1 MNISLKYKPVR
12 TSTYM
17 HVKVG
22 LPAPNVS
29 KKETTLLSIQNYKW
43 VQNFT
48 FIFVMQFSVC
58 SNTSQLLGLIL
69 TPVVCSPRKKQVLYI
84 ICLSMLDLVVDMLRA
99 LIDAMYFK
107 IAFNIFFTLRQVDFY
122 SESKKKE
129 TIFGN
134 LSIITS
140 QNSCLN
146 DIMTI
151 LN

>member
-1 MNISLKYKPVR
+1 MSAKLHVHFRHAIFCLQQHLP
-12 TSTYM
+12 ST
-17 HVKVG
+17 G
-22 LPAPNVS
+22 ADSDSSCL
-29 KKETTLLSIQNYKW
+29 
-43 VQNFT
+43 FT
-48 FIFVMQFSVC
+48 
-58 SNTSQLLGLIL
+58 
-69 TPVVCSPRKKQVLYI
+69 PKKQVLYI

-122 SESKKKE
+122 SGSKKKE